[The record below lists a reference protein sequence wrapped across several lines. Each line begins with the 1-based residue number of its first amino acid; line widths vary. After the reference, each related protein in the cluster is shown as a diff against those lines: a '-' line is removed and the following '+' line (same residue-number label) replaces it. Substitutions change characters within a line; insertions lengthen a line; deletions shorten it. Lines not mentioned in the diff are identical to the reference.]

1 MFNLP
6 NILTISRII
15 LTFIYLSFLFSG
27 SLICK
32 YIALFVFIIAS
43 LTDLYDGRIARKR
56 NIITN
61 FGKIMDPIADKVLM
75 LASFI
80 AFVGLKIIPAWMVVI
95 IILREFVITGL
106 RLFAVS
112 KNIVLEALKEGKHK
126 TVSQFVAIISIL
138 VFLILKDT
146 LIGFDRWSIAI
157 SRGFSISITIMM
169 WIVIILTLYSGIS
182 FLWKNRRVLS

>member
-138 VFLILKDT
+138 VFLI
-146 LIGFDRWSIAI
+146 AI